1 MFYPI
6 TSSFFQKI
14 IIFFII
20 FQHFSPSSV
29 KLLCLTI
36 AWKRNWFI
44 NYINV
49 TETDWEMPVEC
60 MLGSSS
66 SHGGLQTIKRN
77 ILQISVTAY
86 ISSHIIPA
94 WCQLE
99 VLIHLADK
107 NLSNEWLPVTIM
119 SLHKPW
125 YRANINCTVGNLQD
139 ILISLCLQFTIFQ
152 QHL

>member
-1 MFYPI
+1 
-6 TSSFFQKI
+6 
-14 IIFFII
+14 
-20 FQHFSPSSV
+20 
-29 KLLCLTI
+29 
-36 AWKRNWFI
+36 
-44 NYINV
+44 
-49 TETDWEMPVEC
+49 

-107 NLSNEWLPVTIM
+107 NLSNEWMPVTIM
-119 SLHKPW
+119 SLHKTLIQSKHKLYSW
-125 YRANINCTVGNLQD
+125 KFTRHFNFSMFAIYHFSATFINSSYMLFLLYQEVMSFVIVDFLKHEIKTITIGSLLEIQNI
-139 ILISLCLQFTIFQ
+139 SF
-152 QHL
+152 